1 MHHTNATLAQ
11 AIREANLFE
20 KTITL
25 QRNAYLKEAG
35 SIDTNLYLVE
45 AGSLR
50 VFVLDGQ
57 EQRIVRFGYEND
69 LIVALDS
76 LLTGAASDFAIQ
88 AIKKTTL
95 QVLPKRVLMQFV
107 QADLRHLLL
116 WSSALEALVVQQLE
130 REKDLLI
137 SSPSQRYQRVLK
149 RSPQLFQQIPHKYI
163 ANYLRMTPETL
174 SRLKKS

>member
-1 MHHTNATLAQ
+1 MHHTNGTLAQ

-25 QRNAYLKEAG
+25 PRNAYLKEAG

-45 AGSLR
+45 EGSLR
-50 VFVLDGQ
+50 IFVLDGQ

-76 LLTGAASDFAIQ
+76 LLTGVASDFAIQ
-88 AIKKTTL
+88 TIKKARL
-95 QVLPKRVLMQFV
+95 QVLPKHVLMRFV

-116 WSSALEALVVQQLE
+116 WNAALEALVIQQLE

-137 SSPSQRYQRVLK
+137 SSPSHRYERVLK

>member
-1 MHHTNATLAQ
+1 MHHSNLTLAE

-25 QRNAYLKEAG
+25 PRNAYLKEAG
-35 SIDTNLYLVE
+35 SVDTNLYLVE

-50 VFVLDGQ
+50 VFVWDGQ
-57 EQRIVRFGYEND
+57 EQRIVRFGYEKD

-76 LLTGAASDFAIQ
+76 LLTGVASDFAIQ
-88 AIKKTTL
+88 ALKKTRL
-95 QVLPKRVLMQFV
+95 QVLPKHVLMQFV

-116 WSSALEALVVQQLE
+116 WNSALEALVIQQLE
-130 REKDLLI
+130 REKDLLT
-137 SSPSQRYQRVLK
+137 SSPSQRYQRVLE
-149 RSPQLFQQIPHKYI
+149 RSPQLFQHIPHKYI